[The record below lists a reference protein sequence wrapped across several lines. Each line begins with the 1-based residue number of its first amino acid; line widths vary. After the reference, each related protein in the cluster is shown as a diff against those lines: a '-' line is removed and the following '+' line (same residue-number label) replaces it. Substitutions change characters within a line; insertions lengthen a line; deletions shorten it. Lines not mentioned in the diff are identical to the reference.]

1 LVIRTAREFIFLPSH
16 LEDKALPTYS
26 EDDFERIA
34 AAVGKDVSEI
44 MRHER
49 EFENAAAWY
58 RSARRPRKVKKTS
71 KAKAASP
78 SEKDEMSSGNHK
90 TPSEMR
96 KKMNQIGAAA
106 RKLLKHLEV
115 LDYREALDGPGDIDI
130 LAFLGSVEGGT
141 EEEVVQATAPIGRLV
156 EIVEAVKAAR
166 FFETRAHKAAED
178 AVHLGKLLPK
188 GHQGDDAANEWIAAM
203 MSLYE
208 KITGRKARTSVIAP
222 GNPDRGKAAGQLLR
236 FLEAAGAPLAIEY
249 SPDSW
254 RARVRDNQ
262 TGGRRK

>member
-1 LVIRTAREFIFLPSH
+1 
-16 LEDKALPTYS
+16 
-26 EDDFERIA
+26 
-34 AAVGKDVSEI
+34 
-44 MRHER
+44 M
-49 EFENAAAWY
+49 
-58 RSARRPRKVKKTS
+58 KKTS

-78 SEKDEMSSGNHK
+78 FEKDESTGNHK

-106 RKLLKHLEV
+106 WKLLKHLEV
-115 LDYREALDGPGDIDI
+115 LDFREALDGPGDIDI
-130 LAFLGSVEGGT
+130 LAFLGSVEGEA
-141 EEEVVQATAPIGRLV
+141 EEEVIQATAPIGRLV
-156 EIVEAVKAAR
+156 EIVEAIKAAR
-166 FFETRAHKAAED
+166 FFETRARKAAED
-178 AVHLGKLLPK
+178 AVHIGKLLPK
-188 GHQGDDAANEWIAAM
+188 GHQGDDAANEWIAAV

-236 FLEAAGAPLAIEY
+236 FLEAAGAPLAIKY